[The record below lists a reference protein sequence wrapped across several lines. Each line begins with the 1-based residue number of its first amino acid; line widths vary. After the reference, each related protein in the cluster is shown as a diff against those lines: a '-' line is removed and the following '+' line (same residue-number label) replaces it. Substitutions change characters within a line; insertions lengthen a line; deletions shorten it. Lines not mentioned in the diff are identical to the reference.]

1 MLIEDSIVE
10 DLRVK
15 NFTTY
20 KKYLL
25 SLVGENC
32 LPILINALGG
42 EEKIMNASFG
52 MNINSGL
59 AYNGA
64 MVQQSL
70 KIGEIAAGINDLL
83 PKEKRVEPSKIWK
96 VALLSH
102 ISKVV
107 MYAEN
112 FNKWEVENRGIKYT
126 FVEKPV
132 VLKGGELSALIAM
145 NSGIKFTEEE
155 YEAMRILDKIKEDDS
170 SSRWG
175 SCTLSMLIRQANEI
189 ITNINRK

>member
-1 MLIEDSIVE
+1 MLTEDSIVE

-52 MNINSGL
+52 MNISSGL

-83 PKEKRVEPSKIWK
+83 PKEKRAFSKRRPR
-96 VALLSH
+96 V
-102 ISKVV
+102 
-107 MYAEN
+107 
-112 FNKWEVENRGIKYT
+112 
-126 FVEKPV
+126 
-132 VLKGGELSALIAM
+132 
-145 NSGIKFTEEE
+145 
-155 YEAMRILDKIKEDDS
+155 
-170 SSRWG
+170 
-175 SCTLSMLIRQANEI
+175 
-189 ITNINRK
+189 